1 MKFESNEVSN
11 SFVRVY
17 ILQVGLFEVCY
28 VENVPNTAVQF
39 LASLAKS
46 HWKTFY
52 TPYDIV

>member
-17 ILQVGLFEVCY
+17 IVQVGLFEVCY